1 MALNCTGALVTLA
14 AQHFEGLT
22 DFYCNLLGQQPIVL
36 MPNRYAEFELP
47 GVKLGIFQ
55 PKERGRGG
63 AEETGSEGEVN
74 QWYEPTGQAPVG
86 VSPQGAGNVPK
97 EIQNSEFNIQ
107 NSRREKGMGLC
118 LEVED
123 LEAAIAHLI
132 DLGYPPPGEILIAS
146 HGREIYAYD
155 PEGNW
160 LILHQGGGVGS

>member
-1 MALNCTGALVTLA
+1 MVDNQENSIVTVRCTGALVTLA
-14 AQHFEGLT
+14 ARQFDGLVG
-22 DFYCNLLGQQPIVL
+22 FYCNLLEQQPTVF

-63 AEETGSEGEVN
+63 AEETGGAGEVI
-74 QWYEPTGQAPVG
+74 Q
-86 VSPQGAGNVPK
+86 SSK
-97 EIQNSEFNIQ
+97 FKIQNSP
-107 NSRREKGMGLC
+107 RGMALC

-123 LEAAIAHLI
+123 LEAAIAHLT
-132 DLGYPPPGEILIAS
+132 DLGYPPPGKILTAS

-160 LILHQGGGVGS
+160 LILHQEG